1 MRRPLIW
8 LQCFAALGAR
18 AQQSTESSTGDESA
32 SSSSS
37 STQSSSGTSSF
48 AFTNSFSIITTTVPE
63 SDFTGSQYTYLT
75 YNDQSQVTETSSS
88 SSGTT
93 SGTSSGTATGTSV
106 TQSVQTTTHQNVT
119 QIAGSSHTGTATSS
133 APAVSNTVP
142 CNNYPEFCNRKYSNI
157 TEVCAHN
164 SAFSIK
170 NNAASNQVLSIV
182 DQLDD
187 GVRMSMHSE
196 STYHVKMLTSD
207 SPRRSPLGQQYHVF
221 MPYFMRPAQ
230 CRHLPIRARDRG
242 PLAARPPL
250 RRSDYSHRQLRLDH
264 SRKLRPSNSELR
276 PRRVSLHSE
285 ICSATQRS
293 MAYTRRNDPKRQA
306 SRGLHRLQRKS
317 DSGAI
322 HLRRVYA
329 HVGNSFLSSGSSVS
343 MRYSTAA
350 WLERNIGTRELY
362 VPGES

>member
-1 MRRPLIW
+1 MLEYSLFKRVKNSFNTSIHSIPRTGLSVLLITAMRRPLIW

-18 AQQSTESSTGDESA
+18 AQQSTESSTGAESTA

-37 STQSSSGTSSF
+37 TASSSETTSFS
-48 AFTNSFSIITTTVPE
+48 FTNSFSIITTTVPE

-88 SSGTT
+88 SSGAS

-119 QIAGSSHTGTATSS
+119 QIAGSSHTGTTTSS

-187 GVRMSMHSE
+187 GVRMSMHPRTNIPSKDADYRQSKAK
-196 STYHVKMLTSD
+196 STGSTTPCTHAIL
-207 SPRRSPLGQQYHVF
+207 
-221 MPYFMRPAQ
+221 
-230 CRHLPIRARDRG
+230 
-242 PLAARPPL
+242 LAT
-250 RRSDYSHRQLRLDH
+250 Y
-264 SRKLRPSNSELR
+264 
-276 PRRVSLHSE
+276 
-285 ICSATQRS
+285 
-293 MAYTRRNDPKRQA
+293 
-306 SRGLHRLQRKS
+306 
-317 DSGAI
+317 
-322 HLRRVYA
+322 
-329 HVGNSFLSSGSSVS
+329 
-343 MRYSTAA
+343 
-350 WLERNIGTRELY
+350 
-362 VPGES
+362 

>member
-18 AQQSTESSTGDESA
+18 AQQSTESSTGTDSTA
-32 SSSSS
+32 SSSS
-37 STQSSSGTSSF
+37 STQSSLETTSF

-88 SSGTT
+88 SSGT
-93 SGTSSGTATGTSV
+93 SSRTSSGTATGTSV

-196 STYHVKMLTSD
+196 SMYHVKMLTID
-207 SPRRSPLGQQYHVF
+207 SPRRSPLGQQHHVF

-230 CRHLPIRARDRG
+230 CRHLPVGARDRG
-242 PLAARPPL
+242 RLAKRPPL
-250 RRSDYSHRQLRLDH
+250 RRSHHSHRQFRLDH
-264 SRKLRPSNSELR
+264 SRELRSSNPEFR
-276 PRRVSLHSE
+276 PRRVPLHSE
-285 ICSATQRS
+285 IRSAAQRS
-293 MAYTRRNDPKRQA
+293 MAYTRRDDPKRQA
-306 SRGLHRLQRKS
+306 SRGLYGL
-317 DSGAI
+317 
-322 HLRRVYA
+322 
-329 HVGNSFLSSGSSVS
+329 
-343 MRYSTAA
+343 
-350 WLERNIGTRELY
+350 
-362 VPGES
+362 